1 MTKLPEGMNWY
12 LAKLVYQIVTG
23 EGRHMPQFDIQYR
36 LIRAE
41 DTSWALEKAQILGKM
56 GETSFSN
63 VKNELV
69 RWKFLAVEDISRI
82 ASLDD
87 GEQVYGQI
95 VEPGDPGEYVAMT
108 RAKARRILEAR
119 AIGE

>member
-12 LAKLVYQIVTG
+12 LAMLVYRIVTG
-23 EGRHMPQFDIQYR
+23 DGQHTPQFDIQYR

-41 DTSWALEKAQILGKM
+41 NSDWALEKANILGKI
-56 GETSFSN
+56 GEASFAN

-69 RWKFLAVEDISRI
+69 RWKFLAVEDVCRI
-82 ASLDD
+82 AALDD

-95 VEPGDPGEYVAMT
+95 VEPGDPGEYVALT
-108 RAKARRILEAR
+108 RARAQRILEAR
-119 AIGE
+119 AFGE